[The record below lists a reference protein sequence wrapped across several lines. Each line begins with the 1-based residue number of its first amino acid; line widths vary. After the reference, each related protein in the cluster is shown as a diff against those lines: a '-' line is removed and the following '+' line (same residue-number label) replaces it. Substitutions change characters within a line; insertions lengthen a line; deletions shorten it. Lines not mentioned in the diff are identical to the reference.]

1 MAKLKTFVNGGSLLP
16 GDLNNMEED
25 YEGAFGFKK
34 HLQAAN
40 SRLDAP
46 TAGTYLLGAGTSGVG
61 VVAATGATAGLAAFY
76 LNPADYE
83 ESSVNKR
90 TVKLNVQATAITNAV
105 APAIT
110 FTVGLYPVSAAAGA
124 EADVSLTLG
133 TVTSG
138 STAAF
143 ATPAKETLT
152 QAGSGLFTC
161 PSAGFYVLGVVVSGS
176 ATAKSSTAIRANLQM
191 SQV

>member
-1 MAKLKTFVNGGSLLP
+1 MAKIKTFVNGGSLLP
-16 GDLNNMEED
+16 GDLNAISED
-25 YEGAFGFKK
+25 YEGGFGFKK

-61 VVAATGATAGLAAFY
+61 VAAAGATAGLAAFY

-124 EADVSLTLG
+124 EAVVSLTLG
-133 TVTSG
+133 IVTSG

-161 PSAGFYVLGVVVSGS
+161 PSAGFYALCVVVSGS